1 MKKSVGIMA
10 LFLIFISIGFVS
22 AQQTGTASLL
32 TDEWDEEDHSVWH
45 DADDIKVALGTGS
58 NALDISLQD
67 WIDTNFKIEWVEEG
81 HSVWH
86 DADDIKVEVSD
97 KFYTLQDWI
106 DEDLSDEWSDSE
118 DSVWHD
124 ADDIK
129 VEVSDKFY
137 TLQDWIDAFDT
148 TEPPVETEEFLQSGS
163 IISIKGKSE
172 GNFLSINSPIISM
185 SDGLYANRE
194 EAKLWE
200 NFEINLDEGSGD

>member
-32 TDEWDEEDHSVWH
+32 TDEWDEEDHRVWH
-45 DADDIKVALGTGS
+45 DADDIKVSLGLGG
-58 NALDISLQD
+58 NALDIS
-67 WIDTNFKIEWVEEG
+67 
-81 HSVWH
+81 
-86 DADDIKVEVSD
+86 
-97 KFYTLQDWI
+97 
-106 DEDLSDEWSDSE
+106 
-118 DSVWHD
+118 
-124 ADDIK
+124 
-129 VEVSDKFY
+129 
-137 TLQDWIDAFDT
+137 LQDWIDAFDT

-200 NFEINLDEGSGD
+200 NFEINLDEGSGDIMSGDTIELISQKTEASLQVVNSGS

>member
-67 WIDTNFKIEWVEEG
+67 WID
-81 HSVWH
+81 
-86 DADDIKVEVSD
+86 
-97 KFYTLQDWI
+97 
-106 DEDLSDEWSDSE
+106 EDLSDEWSDSGH
-118 DSVWHD
+118 SVWHD
-124 ADDIK
+124 ADEIK

>member
-45 DADDIKVALGTGS
+45 DADDIKVSLGLGG

-106 DEDLSDEWSDSE
+106 DE
-118 DSVWHD
+118 V
-124 ADDIK
+124 
-129 VEVSDKFY
+129 
-137 TLQDWIDAFDT
+137 DT
-148 TEPPVETEEFLQSGS
+148 AEPPVETEEFLQSGS

-185 SDGLYANRE
+185 SDGLYANRD

-200 NFEINLDEGSGD
+200 NFEINLDEGSGDIMSGDTIELISQKTEASLQVVNSGS